1 MSKPAKHRTVA
12 ADAETRV
19 EEDASREAATPGLNT
34 DDSPLFGADPVETP
48 SPPIAS
54 PVADPAWAVRASGA
68 RAAPQPSDAPIWLAA
83 AFVSTLW
90 ALAPVAFAL
99 GYLRGLAPFD
109 YDPFVLLILGAMAIG
124 PAGLIWVAVNLF
136 VEGRRLRRES
146 QRSSRLADEMIA
158 PALAAGLSTAEIAA
172 RLAAEVARAGEAAE
186 RMSRQVE
193 SLRSALEIESGL
205 LDSAARTAGNAATE
219 MTVGLSRE
227 RDRLESLA
235 SGLDARTSA
244 VTDAIAR
251 QARLVGE
258 VSDLAET
265 QLREAEASFTAR
277 STGFTE
283 AAGRLAEAAATAADS
298 LGQQAV
304 RLEGAG
310 SSLTE
315 QMRGVETSLES
326 RRNGLLSAASALRTE
341 QEGLSAQSEAH
352 LARLAE
358 VGGQARLSAADMR
371 DSALKGGE
379 ALSALIQ
386 AAADQFREFA
396 DAARAERDEFGQ
408 STRHALE
415 AVARA
420 ATEERQRLEAQ
431 TRAAIEALTRAAEQT
446 RLAADQHAQA
456 ARGQVDQLAE
466 AAFAA
471 GQRANQVFEARLE
484 EARGLIARSA
494 QMVEEA
500 GDATA
505 RRLEQGATSARRTL
519 DELAGILGRI
529 EDRVAS
535 LPEKARSQAEQ
546 VREAV
551 TESMDG
557 LMDQARRTAEETQAI
572 DAAFQDRVRRN
583 FEMLSEA
590 VKMMGA
596 VAATGG
602 GLPSA
607 LAPPPAS
614 PPPAAPPMRREA
626 VPARGP
632 APSSRPEPSEEPA
645 RRRLRLTP
653 TDPTRTAADSS
664 RALSDESFSEIFEAA
679 GGPPEALE
687 GLGAG
692 PAARPPSRPA
702 AANPAP
708 GRTPPAGGGWTW
720 RDLLS
725 SVDANG
731 QRTGPDAESMDFLAE
746 EIRALDIDPTLLLP
760 VTRVDELAT
769 MISDGQ
775 GDLARDTVR
784 RLAPAATRKLS
795 RRLLEEPRMRR
806 SVMDFLAR
814 YQTEIETA
822 NRRDRS
828 GREVGALLSTEAGRL
843 YLLAE
848 AAAGDVV

>member
-1 MSKPAKHRTVA
+1 MSHPAADRPEAVDPEPTLPETAA
-12 ADAETRV
+12 ADAPEAT
-19 EEDASREAATPGLNT
+19 EAAEPPAPAE
-34 DDSPLFGADPVETP
+34 SPA
-48 SPPIAS
+48 PPAFLTA
-54 PVADPAWAVRASGA
+54 PVAPRRRA
-68 RAAPQPSDAPIWLAA
+68 PKPPSDAPVWLAA
-83 AFVSTLW
+83 AFVSVLW
-90 ALAPVAFAL
+90 AFAPIAFAL
-99 GYLRGLAPFD
+99 GYRQGKAPFD
-109 YDPFVLLILGAMAIG
+109 YDPFVLMVLGAMAIG
-124 PAGLIWVAVNLF
+124 PAGLVWVAASLF

-146 QRSSRLADEMIA
+146 GRAARLADEMVA
-158 PALAAGLSTAEIAA
+158 PAVAAGISAGEIATG
-172 RLAAEVARAGEAAE
+172 LQAEVARAGEAAE
-186 RMSRQVE
+186 RMAQRLE
-193 SLRSALEIESGL
+193 GLRAAMEAEAGRLEA
-205 LDSAARTAGNAATE
+205 AARTAGTTAGEMAA
-219 MTVGLSRE
+219 GLGRE
-227 RDRLESLA
+227 RERLEGLA

-283 AAGRLAEAAATAADS
+283 AAGRLAEAARASGEA

-310 SSLTE
+310 SSLADHM
-315 QMRGVETSLES
+315 QGVETSLDA
-326 RRNGLLSAASALRTE
+326 RRNALLAAAVALKAE
-341 QEGLSAQSEAH
+341 QEGLAAQGEAH

-371 DSALKGGE
+371 DSAIKGGE
-379 ALSALIQ
+379 ALATLIQ
-386 AAADQFREFA
+386 EAAGQFREFA

-415 AVARA
+415 ALARTA
-420 ATEERQRLEAQ
+420 AEERQRLEAQ
-431 TRAAIEALTRAAEQT
+431 TRAAIEALSAAAEET
-446 RLAADQHAQA
+446 RKAADRNADA
-456 ARGQVDQLAE
+456 ARAQVDQLAE
-466 AAFAA
+466 AAFSA
-471 GQRANQVFEARLE
+471 GQKANQVFESRLE
-484 EARGLIARSA
+484 EARSLIARSA

-505 RRLEQGATSARRTL
+505 RRLEQGASAARRTL
-519 DELAGILGRI
+519 DELAGMLGRI

-557 LMDQARRTAEETQAI
+557 LLDQARRTAEETQAI

-583 FEMLSEA
+583 FDMLSEA
-590 VKMMGA
+590 VKMMGSVA
-596 VAATGG
+596 VAGG
-602 GLPSA
+602 AQTPAQSPAPAPASA
-607 LAPPPAS
+607 PLRSAALSPPA
-614 PPPAAPPMRREA
+614 
-626 VPARGP
+626 P
-632 APSSRPEPSEEPA
+632 APAPA
-645 RRRLRLTP
+645 PVDEDETPRRRLRLTP
-653 TDPTRTAADSS
+653 ARPV
-664 RALSDESFSEIFEAA
+664 SDETFSEIFEAA
-679 GGPPEALE
+679 GGPPEALG
-687 GLGAG
+687 GLRPEA
-692 PAARPPSRPA
+692 PAPARPA
-702 AANPAP
+702 APTA
-708 GRTPPAGGGWTW
+708 GRTPPAAGGWTW

-725 SVDANG
+725 TVDANG
-731 QRTGPDAESMDFLAE
+731 QRTGPDSESMDFLAD
-746 EIRALDIDPTLLLP
+746 EIRALGIDPTVLLP
-760 VTRVDELAT
+760 ITRVDELST

-775 GDLARDTVR
+775 GDLARETVR

-822 NRRDRS
+822 TRRDRS

-848 AAAGDVV
+848 AAAGDIV

>member
-1 MSKPAKHRTVA
+1 MSHPAADRPEAVDPEPTLPETAA
-12 ADAETRV
+12 ADAPEAT
-19 EEDASREAATPGLNT
+19 EAAEPPAPAE
-34 DDSPLFGADPVETP
+34 SPA
-48 SPPIAS
+48 PPAFLTA
-54 PVADPAWAVRASGA
+54 PVAPRRRA
-68 RAAPQPSDAPIWLAA
+68 PKPPSDAPVWLAA
-83 AFVSTLW
+83 AFVSVLW
-90 ALAPVAFAL
+90 AFAPIAFAL
-99 GYLRGLAPFD
+99 GYRQGKAPFD
-109 YDPFVLLILGAMAIG
+109 YDPFVLMVLGAMAIG
-124 PAGLIWVAVNLF
+124 PAGLVWVAASLF

-146 QRSSRLADEMIA
+146 GRAARLADEMVA
-158 PALAAGLSTAEIAA
+158 PAVAAGISAGEIATG
-172 RLAAEVARAGEAAE
+172 LQAEVARAGEAAE
-186 RMSRQVE
+186 RMAQRLE
-193 SLRSALEIESGL
+193 GLRSAMEAEAGR
-205 LDSAARTAGNAATE
+205 LDAAARTAGTTAGEMAA
-219 MTVGLSRE
+219 GLGRE
-227 RDRLESLA
+227 RERLEGLA

-283 AAGRLAEAAATAADS
+283 AAGRLAEAARASGEA

-310 SSLTE
+310 SSLADHM
-315 QMRGVETSLES
+315 QGVETTLDA
-326 RRNGLLSAASALRTE
+326 RRNALVAAAVALKAE
-341 QEGLSAQSEAH
+341 QEGLAAQGEAH

-371 DSALKGGE
+371 DSAIKGGE
-379 ALSALIQ
+379 ALATLIQ
-386 AAADQFREFA
+386 EAAGQFREFA

-415 AVARA
+415 ALARTA
-420 ATEERQRLEAQ
+420 SEERLRLEAQ
-431 TRAAIEALTRAAEQT
+431 TRAAIEALSAAAEET
-446 RLAADQHAQA
+446 RKAADRNADA
-456 ARGQVDQLAE
+456 ARAQVDQLAE
-466 AAFAA
+466 AAFSA
-471 GQRANQVFEARLE
+471 GQKANQVFESRLE
-484 EARGLIARSA
+484 EARSLIARSA

-505 RRLEQGATSARRTL
+505 RRLEQGASAARRTL
-519 DELAGILGRI
+519 DELAGMLGRI

-557 LMDQARRTAEETQAI
+557 LLDQARRTAEETQAI

-583 FEMLSEA
+583 FDMLSEA
-590 VKMMGA
+590 VKMMGSVA
-596 VAATGG
+596 VAGG
-602 GLPSA
+602 A
-607 LAPPPAS
+607 QT
-614 PPPAAPPMRREA
+614 
-626 VPARGP
+626 P
-632 APSSRPEPSEEPA
+632 APSPA
-645 RRRLRLTP
+645 PAPAPLRSAVLSPPAPARAPAPVDEDETPRRRLRLTP
-653 TDPTRTAADSS
+653 ARPV
-664 RALSDESFSEIFEAA
+664 SDETFSEIFEAA
-679 GGPPEALE
+679 GGPPEALG
-687 GLGAG
+687 GLRPEA
-692 PAARPPSRPA
+692 PAPAPARPA
-702 AANPAP
+702 APTA
-708 GRTPPAGGGWTW
+708 GRTPPAAGGWTW

-725 SVDANG
+725 TVDANG
-731 QRTGPDAESMDFLAE
+731 QRTGPDSESMDFLAD
-746 EIRALDIDPTLLLP
+746 EIRALGIDPTVLLP
-760 VTRVDELAT
+760 ITRVDELST

-775 GDLARDTVR
+775 GDLARETVR

-822 NRRDRS
+822 TRRDRS

-848 AAAGDVV
+848 AAAGDIV

>member
-1 MSKPAKHRTVA
+1 MSHPAADRPEAVDPEPTLPETAA
-12 ADAETRV
+12 ADAPEAT
-19 EEDASREAATPGLNT
+19 EAADPPAPAE
-34 DDSPLFGADPVETP
+34 SPA
-48 SPPIAS
+48 PPAFLTA
-54 PVADPAWAVRASGA
+54 PVAPRRRA
-68 RAAPQPSDAPIWLAA
+68 PKPPSDAPVWLAA
-83 AFVSTLW
+83 AFVSVLW
-90 ALAPVAFAL
+90 AFAPIAFAL
-99 GYLRGLAPFD
+99 GYRQGKAPFD
-109 YDPFVLLILGAMAIG
+109 YDPFVLMVLGAMAIG
-124 PAGLIWVAVNLF
+124 PAGLVWVAASLF

-146 QRSSRLADEMIA
+146 GRAARLADEMVA
-158 PALAAGLSTAEIAA
+158 PAVAAGISAGEIATG
-172 RLAAEVARAGEAAE
+172 LQAEVARAGEAAE
-186 RMSRQVE
+186 RMAQRLE
-193 SLRSALEIESGL
+193 GLRSAMEAEAGR
-205 LDSAARTAGNAATE
+205 LDAAARTAGTTAGEMAA
-219 MTVGLSRE
+219 GLGRE
-227 RDRLESLA
+227 RERLEGLA

-283 AAGRLAEAAATAADS
+283 AAGHLAEAARAAS
-298 LGQQAV
+298 EALGQQAL

-310 SSLTE
+310 SSLADHM
-315 QMRGVETSLES
+315 QGVETTLDT
-326 RRNGLLSAASALRTE
+326 RRNALLAAAVALKAE
-341 QEGLSAQSEAH
+341 QEGLAAQGEAH

-371 DSALKGGE
+371 DSAIKGGE
-379 ALSALIQ
+379 ALATLIQ
-386 AAADQFREFA
+386 EAAGQFREFA

-415 AVARA
+415 AVARTA
-420 ATEERQRLEAQ
+420 AEERQRLETQ
-431 TRAAIEALTRAAEQT
+431 TRAAIEALSAAAEET
-446 RLAADQHAQA
+446 RKAADRNADA
-456 ARGQVDQLAE
+456 ARAQVDQLAE
-466 AAFAA
+466 AAFSA
-471 GQRANQVFEARLE
+471 GQKANQVFESRLE
-484 EARGLIARSA
+484 EARSLIARSA

-505 RRLEQGATSARRTL
+505 RRLEQGASAARRTL
-519 DELAGILGRI
+519 DELAGMLGRI

-557 LMDQARRTAEETQAI
+557 LLDQARRTAEETQAI

-583 FEMLSEA
+583 FDMLSEA
-590 VKMMGA
+590 VKMMGSVA
-596 VAATGG
+596 VAGG
-602 GLPSA
+602 AQTPAPAPAPTPAPLRSA
-607 LAPPPAS
+607 ALSPPA
-614 PPPAAPPMRREA
+614 PTPAAAPEA
-626 VPARGP
+626 EDETP
-632 APSSRPEPSEEPA
+632 

-653 TDPTRTAADSS
+653 ARPV
-664 RALSDESFSEIFEAA
+664 SDETFSEIFEAA
-679 GGPPEALE
+679 GGPPEALG
-687 GLGAG
+687 GLRPEA
-692 PAARPPSRPA
+692 PAPAPARPA
-702 AANPAP
+702 APTS
-708 GRTPPAGGGWTW
+708 GRTPPAAGGWTW

-725 SVDANG
+725 TVDANG
-731 QRTGPDAESMDFLAE
+731 QRTGPDSESMDFLAD
-746 EIRALDIDPTLLLP
+746 EIRALGIDPTVLLP
-760 VTRVDELAT
+760 ITRVDELST

-775 GDLARDTVR
+775 GDLARETVR

-822 NRRDRS
+822 TRRDRS

-848 AAAGDVV
+848 AAAGDIV

>member
-1 MSKPAKHRTVA
+1 MSHPAAERPEAVDPEPTLPETAA
-12 ADAETRV
+12 ADAPEAT
-19 EEDASREAATPGLNT
+19 EAAEPPAPAE
-34 DDSPLFGADPVETP
+34 SPA
-48 SPPIAS
+48 PPAFLTA
-54 PVADPAWAVRASGA
+54 PVAPRRRA
-68 RAAPQPSDAPIWLAA
+68 PKPPSDAPVWLAA
-83 AFVSTLW
+83 AFVSVLW
-90 ALAPVAFAL
+90 AFAPIAFAL
-99 GYLRGLAPFD
+99 GYRQGKAPFD
-109 YDPFVLLILGAMAIG
+109 YDPFVLMVLGAMAIG
-124 PAGLIWVAVNLF
+124 PAGLVWVAASLF

-146 QRSSRLADEMIA
+146 GRAARLADEMVA
-158 PALAAGLSTAEIAA
+158 PAVAAGISAGEIATG
-172 RLAAEVARAGEAAE
+172 LQAEVARAGEAAE
-186 RMSRQVE
+186 RMAQRLE
-193 SLRSALEIESGL
+193 GLRAAMEAEAGR
-205 LDSAARTAGNAATE
+205 LDAAARTAGTTAGEMAA
-219 MTVGLSRE
+219 GLGRE
-227 RDRLESLA
+227 RERLEGLA

-283 AAGRLAEAAATAADS
+283 AAGRLAEAARASGEA

-310 SSLTE
+310 SSLADHM
-315 QMRGVETSLES
+315 QGVETTLDA
-326 RRNGLLSAASALRTE
+326 RRNALLAAAVALKAE
-341 QEGLSAQSEAH
+341 QEGLAAQGEAH

-371 DSALKGGE
+371 DSAIKGGE
-379 ALSALIQ
+379 ALATLIQ
-386 AAADQFREFA
+386 EAAGQFREFA

-415 AVARA
+415 ALARTA
-420 ATEERQRLEAQ
+420 SEERLRLEAQ
-431 TRAAIEALTRAAEQT
+431 TRAAIEALSAAAEET
-446 RLAADQHAQA
+446 RKAADRNADA
-456 ARGQVDQLAE
+456 ARAQVDQLAE
-466 AAFAA
+466 AAFSA
-471 GQRANQVFEARLE
+471 GQKANQVFESRLE
-484 EARGLIARSA
+484 EARSLIARSA

-505 RRLEQGATSARRTL
+505 RRLEQGASAARRTL
-519 DELAGILGRI
+519 DELAGMLGRI

-557 LMDQARRTAEETQAI
+557 LLDQARRTAEETQAI

-583 FEMLSEA
+583 FDMLSEA
-590 VKMMGA
+590 VKMMGSVA
-596 VAATGG
+596 VAGG
-602 GLPSA
+602 A
-607 LAPPPAS
+607 QT
-614 PPPAAPPMRREA
+614 
-626 VPARGP
+626 P
-632 APSSRPEPSEEPA
+632 APSPA
-645 RRRLRLTP
+645 PAPAPAPLRSAALSPPAPAPAPAPVDEDEAPRRRLRLTP
-653 TDPTRTAADSS
+653 ARPV
-664 RALSDESFSEIFEAA
+664 SDETFSEIFEAA
-679 GGPPEALE
+679 GGPPEALG
-687 GLGAG
+687 GLRPEA
-692 PAARPPSRPA
+692 PAPARPA
-702 AANPAP
+702 APTA
-708 GRTPPAGGGWTW
+708 GRTPPAAGGWTW

-725 SVDANG
+725 TVDANG
-731 QRTGPDAESMDFLAE
+731 QRTGPDSESMDFLAD
-746 EIRALDIDPTLLLP
+746 EIRALGIDPTVLLP
-760 VTRVDELAT
+760 ITRVDELST

-775 GDLARDTVR
+775 GDLARETVR

-822 NRRDRS
+822 TRRDRS

-848 AAAGDVV
+848 AAAGDIV

>member
-1 MSKPAKHRTVA
+1 MSHPAADRPEAVDPEPSLPETAA
-12 ADAETRV
+12 ADAPEAV
-19 EEDASREAATPGLNT
+19 EAADPPAPAE
-34 DDSPLFGADPVETP
+34 SPA
-48 SPPIAS
+48 PPAFLTA
-54 PVADPAWAVRASGA
+54 PVAPRRRA
-68 RAAPQPSDAPIWLAA
+68 PKPPSDAPVWLAA
-83 AFVSTLW
+83 AFVSVLW
-90 ALAPVAFAL
+90 AFAPIAFAL
-99 GYLRGLAPFD
+99 GYRQGKAPFD
-109 YDPFVLLILGAMAIG
+109 YDPFVLMVLGAMAIG
-124 PAGLIWVAVNLF
+124 PAGLVWVAASLF

-146 QRSSRLADEMIA
+146 GRAARLADEMVA
-158 PALAAGLSTAEIAA
+158 PAVAAGISAGEIATG
-172 RLAAEVARAGEAAE
+172 LQAEVARAGEAAE
-186 RMSRQVE
+186 RMAQRLE
-193 SLRSALEIESGL
+193 GLRSAMEAEAGR
-205 LDSAARTAGNAATE
+205 LDAAARTAGTTAGEMAA
-219 MTVGLSRE
+219 GLGRE
-227 RDRLESLA
+227 RERLEGLA

-283 AAGRLAEAAATAADS
+283 AAGHLAEAARAAS
-298 LGQQAV
+298 EALGQQAL

-310 SSLTE
+310 SSLADHM
-315 QMRGVETSLES
+315 QGVETTLDT
-326 RRNGLLSAASALRTE
+326 RRNALLAAAVALKAE
-341 QEGLSAQSEAH
+341 QEGLAAQGEAH

-371 DSALKGGE
+371 DSAIKGGE
-379 ALSALIQ
+379 ALATLIQ
-386 AAADQFREFA
+386 EAAGQFREFA

-415 AVARA
+415 AVARTA
-420 ATEERQRLEAQ
+420 AEERQRLETQ
-431 TRAAIEALTRAAEQT
+431 TRAAIEALSAAAEET
-446 RLAADQHAQA
+446 RKAADRNADA
-456 ARGQVDQLAE
+456 ARAQVDQLAE
-466 AAFAA
+466 AAFSA
-471 GQRANQVFEARLE
+471 GQKANQVFESRLE
-484 EARGLIARSA
+484 EARSLIARSA

-505 RRLEQGATSARRTL
+505 RRLEQGASAARRTL
-519 DELAGILGRI
+519 DELAGMLGRI

-557 LMDQARRTAEETQAI
+557 LLDQARRTAEETQAI

-583 FEMLSEA
+583 FDMLSEA
-590 VKMMGA
+590 VKMMGSVA
-596 VAATGG
+596 VAGG
-602 GLPSA
+602 AQTPAPAPAPTPAPLRSA
-607 LAPPPAS
+607 APS
-614 PPPAAPPMRREA
+614 PPPPTPAAAPEA
-626 VPARGP
+626 EDETP
-632 APSSRPEPSEEPA
+632 

-653 TDPTRTAADSS
+653 ARPV
-664 RALSDESFSEIFEAA
+664 SDETFSEIFEAA
-679 GGPPEALE
+679 GGPPEALG
-687 GLGAG
+687 GLRPEA
-692 PAARPPSRPA
+692 PAPAPARPA
-702 AANPAP
+702 APTL
-708 GRTPPAGGGWTW
+708 GRTPPAAGGWTW

-725 SVDANG
+725 TVDANG
-731 QRTGPDAESMDFLAE
+731 QRTGPDSESMDFLAD
-746 EIRALDIDPTLLLP
+746 EIRALGIDPTVLLP
-760 VTRVDELAT
+760 ITRVDELST

-775 GDLARDTVR
+775 GDLARETVR

-822 NRRDRS
+822 TRRDRS

-848 AAAGDVV
+848 AAAGDIV

>member
-1 MSKPAKHRTVA
+1 MSNT
-12 ADAETRV
+12 ADDRP
-19 EEDASREAATPGLNT
+19 EAAAPEPN
-34 DDSPLFGADPVETP
+34 PPEAGAGPAVEAP
-48 SPPIAS
+48 AS
-54 PVADPAWAVRASGA
+54 SVF
-68 RAAPQPSDAPIWLAA
+68 AAPTPVRRPTKAPSDAPVWLAA
-83 AFVSTLW
+83 TFVSGLW
-90 ALAPVAFAL
+90 AFAPIAFAL
-99 GYLRGLAPFD
+99 GYRQGRAPFD
-109 YDPFVLLILGAMAIG
+109 YDPFVLLILGAMAVG
-124 PAGLIWVAVNLF
+124 PAGLVWVAASLF

-146 QRSSRLADEMIA
+146 QRAARLADEMVA
-158 PALAAGLSTAEIAA
+158 PAVAAGLRTGEIALGLQAEMA
-172 RLAAEVARAGEAAE
+172 RVGEAASLA
-186 RMSRQVE
+186 SRQLEGLRAALQVE
-193 SLRSALEIESGL
+193 SDL
-205 LDSAARTAGNAATE
+205 LDTAAGSAGTAAKEMAA
-219 MTVGLSRE
+219 GLGRE
-227 RDRLESLA
+227 RERLEGLA

-265 QLREAEASFTAR
+265 QLREAEAAFTAR
-277 STGFTE
+277 STNFTE
-283 AAGRLAEAAATAADS
+283 AADRLEAAAGAAGET

-304 RLEGAG
+304 RLQGAG

-315 QMRGVETSLES
+315 HLRSVEAALDA
-326 RRNGLLSAASALRTE
+326 RRNALLAAASALKVE
-341 QEGLSAQSEAH
+341 QEGLAAQGEAH

-379 ALSALIQ
+379 ALSSLIQ
-386 AAADQFREFA
+386 EAAAQFREFA
-396 DAARAERDEFGQ
+396 NAARSERDEFGQ

-420 ATEERQRLEAQ
+420 AAEERQRLEAQ
-431 TRAAIEALTRAAEQT
+431 THAAITALREAAEQT
-446 RLAADQHAQA
+446 RKAADQNAEA
-456 ARGQVDQLAE
+456 ARAQVDQLAE
-466 AAFAA
+466 AAFSA

-484 EARGLIARSA
+484 EARGLISRSA

-505 RRLEQGATSARRTL
+505 RRLEQGASAARRTL
-519 DELAGILGRI
+519 DELAGMMGRI

-557 LMDQARRTAEETQAI
+557 LLDQARRTAAETQAI
-572 DAAFQDRVRRN
+572 DAAFQERVRRN
-583 FEMLSEA
+583 FGMLSEA
-590 VKMMGA
+590 VKMMGSVA
-596 VAATGG
+596 VAGAAPVSPAPPTAPVAQARPAAQA
-602 GLPSA
+602 PSA
-607 LAPPPAS
+607 PDPEDEAP
-614 PPPAAPPMRREA
+614 
-626 VPARGP
+626 
-632 APSSRPEPSEEPA
+632 

-653 TDPTRTAADSS
+653 ARPA
-664 RALSDESFSEIFEAA
+664 SDETFSEIFEAA
-679 GGPPEALE
+679 GGPPEALG
-687 GLGAG
+687 GL
-692 PAARPPSRPA
+692 RLDSTS
-702 AANPAP
+702 PAP
-708 GRTPPAGGGWTW
+708 RPGALAGLARTPPAGSGWTW

-725 SVDANG
+725 TVDAGG
-731 QRTGPDAESMDFLAE
+731 QRIGPDAESMDFLAD
-746 EIRALDIDPTLLLP
+746 EIRALGIDPTVLLP

-795 RRLLEEPRMRR
+795 RRLLEEPRTRR

-822 NRRDRS
+822 TRRDRS

-848 AAAGDVV
+848 AAAGDIV

>member
-1 MSKPAKHRTVA
+1 MSHPAADRPEAVDPEPTLPETAA
-12 ADAETRV
+12 ADAP
-19 EEDASREAATPGLNT
+19 DATEAA
-34 DDSPLFGADPVETP
+34 E
-48 SPPIAS
+48 PPAPAES
-54 PVADPAWAVRASGA
+54 AAPPAFLTAPVAPRRRA
-68 RAAPQPSDAPIWLAA
+68 PKPPSDAPVWLAA
-83 AFVSTLW
+83 AFVSVLW
-90 ALAPVAFAL
+90 AFAPIAFAL
-99 GYLRGLAPFD
+99 GYRQGKAPFD
-109 YDPFVLLILGAMAIG
+109 YDPFVLMVLGAMAIG
-124 PAGLIWVAVNLF
+124 PAGLVWVAASLF

-146 QRSSRLADEMIA
+146 GRAARLADEMVA
-158 PALAAGLSTAEIAA
+158 PAVAAGISAGEIATG
-172 RLAAEVARAGEAAE
+172 LQAEVARAGEAAE
-186 RMSRQVE
+186 RMAQRLE
-193 SLRSALEIESGL
+193 GLRSAMEAEAGR
-205 LDSAARTAGNAATE
+205 LDSAARTAGTTAGEMAA
-219 MTVGLSRE
+219 GLGRE
-227 RDRLESLA
+227 RERLEGLA

-283 AAGRLAEAAATAADS
+283 AAGRLAEAARASGEA

-310 SSLTE
+310 SSLADHM
-315 QMRGVETSLES
+315 QGVETTLDA
-326 RRNGLLSAASALRTE
+326 RRNALLAAAVALKAE
-341 QEGLSAQSEAH
+341 QEGLAAQGEAH

-371 DSALKGGE
+371 DSAIKGGE
-379 ALSALIQ
+379 ALATLIQ
-386 AAADQFREFA
+386 EAAGQFREFA

-415 AVARA
+415 ALARTA
-420 ATEERQRLEAQ
+420 AEERQRLEAQ
-431 TRAAIEALTRAAEQT
+431 TRAAIEALSAAAEET
-446 RLAADQHAQA
+446 RKAADRNADA
-456 ARGQVDQLAE
+456 ARAQVDQLAE
-466 AAFAA
+466 AAFSA
-471 GQRANQVFEARLE
+471 GQKANQVFESRLE
-484 EARGLIARSA
+484 EARSLIARSA

-505 RRLEQGATSARRTL
+505 RRLEQGASAARRTL
-519 DELAGILGRI
+519 DELAGMLGRI

-557 LMDQARRTAEETQAI
+557 LLDQARRTAEETQAI

-583 FEMLSEA
+583 FDMLSEA
-590 VKMMGA
+590 VKMMGSVA
-596 VAATGG
+596 VAGG
-602 GLPSA
+602 A
-607 LAPPPAS
+607 QT
-614 PPPAAPPMRREA
+614 
-626 VPARGP
+626 P
-632 APSSRPEPSEEPA
+632 APSPA
-645 RRRLRLTP
+645 PAPAPAPLRSAALSPPAPAPAPAPVDEDETPRRRLRLTP
-653 TDPTRTAADSS
+653 ARPV
-664 RALSDESFSEIFEAA
+664 SDETFSEIFEAA
-679 GGPPEALE
+679 GGPPEALG
-687 GLGAG
+687 GLRPEA
-692 PAARPPSRPA
+692 PAPAPARPA
-702 AANPAP
+702 APTA
-708 GRTPPAGGGWTW
+708 GRTPPAAGGWTW

-725 SVDANG
+725 TVDANG
-731 QRTGPDAESMDFLAE
+731 QRTGPDAESMDFLAD
-746 EIRALDIDPTLLLP
+746 EIRALGIDPTVLLP
-760 VTRVDELAT
+760 ITRVDELST

-775 GDLARDTVR
+775 GDLARETVR

-822 NRRDRS
+822 TRRDRS

-848 AAAGDVV
+848 AAAGDIV

>member
-1 MSKPAKHRTVA
+1 MSHPAEDRPEA
-12 ADAETRV
+12 AAPEPAPPEPARPETASPESAPPELTAAR
-19 EEDASREAATPGLNT
+19 EDAASAPA
-34 DDSPLFGADPVETP
+34 DSPPVP
-48 SPPIAS
+48 RN
-54 PVADPAWAVRASGA
+54 PVAEAPLF
-68 RAAPQPSDAPIWLAA
+68 AAPPARPRPAPAPSDAPVWMAA
-83 AFVSTLW
+83 AFVSILW
-90 ALAPVAFAL
+90 ALAPIAFAV
-99 GYLRGLAPFD
+99 GYRQGRAPFD
-109 YDPFVLLILGAMAIG
+109 HDPFVLMVLGAMAIG
-124 PAGLIWVAVNLF
+124 PAGLVWVAASLF

-146 QRSSRLADEMIA
+146 AR
-158 PALAAGLSTAEIAA
+158 AA
-172 RLAAEVARAGEAAE
+172 RLAEEMVAPAVAAGITAGEIATGLQSEVARAGEAAE
-186 RMSRQVE
+186 RAARQLE
-193 SLRSALEIESGL
+193 GLRAAMEAESGR
-205 LDSAARTAGNAATE
+205 LDAAARTAGAAAGE
-219 MTVGLSRE
+219 MAAGLGRE
-227 RDRLESLA
+227 RERLEGLA
-235 SGLDARTSA
+235 SGLDSRTSA

-277 STGFTE
+277 STGFVE
-283 AAGRLAEAAATAADS
+283 AAGRLAEAAEAAGET
-298 LGQQAV
+298 LGQQAA

-310 SSLTE
+310 SGLAA
-315 QMRGVETSLES
+315 QVQGVEALLES
-326 RRNGLLSAASALRTE
+326 RRNALAAAAAALKTE
-341 QEGLSAQSEAH
+341 QEGLAAQGEAH

-379 ALSALIQ
+379 ALASLIQ
-386 AAADQFREFA
+386 EAAGQFREFA

-420 ATEERQRLEAQ
+420 AAEERQRLETQ
-431 TRAAIEALTRAAEQT
+431 TRAAIEALTIAAEDT
-446 RLAADQHAQA
+446 RKAAERNAQA
-456 ARGQVDQLAE
+456 ARAQVDELAE

-471 GQRANQVFEARLE
+471 GQKANQVFETRLE
-484 EARGLIARSA
+484 EARSLIARSA

-505 RRLEQGATSARRTL
+505 RRLEQGAVAARRTL
-519 DELAGILGRI
+519 DELAGMLVRI

-557 LMDQARRTAEETQAI
+557 LLDQARRTAEETQAI

-590 VKMMGA
+590 VKMMGS
-596 VAATGG
+596 VAAAGG
-602 GLPSA
+602 VSGP
-607 LAPPPAS
+607 S
-614 PPPAAPPMRREA
+614 PPPAAPAAERTLPPPPAQRPPIPAAEA
-626 VPARGP
+626 EE
-632 APSSRPEPSEEPA
+632 AP

-653 TDPTRTAADSS
+653 ADATAPDAAS
-664 RALSDESFSEIFEAA
+664 RPSAGAGPVRNESFSEIFESA
-679 GGPPEALE
+679 GGPSEALQALRPE
-687 GLGAG
+687 P
-692 PAARPPSRPA
+692 PAARPPA
-702 AANPAP
+702 GPAP
-708 GRTPPAGGGWTW
+708 ARTPPAGGGWTW

-725 SVDANG
+725 TVDADG
-731 QRTGPDAESMDFLAE
+731 QRTGPDAESMDFLAD
-746 EIRALDIDPTLLLP
+746 EIRALGIDPTVLLP

-769 MISDGQ
+769 MITDGQ
-775 GDLARDTVR
+775 ADLARDTVR

-828 GREVGALLSTEAGRL
+828 GRELGALLSTEAGRL

-848 AAAGDVV
+848 AAAGDIV

>member
-1 MSKPAKHRTVA
+1 MSHPAADRPEAVDPEPTLPETAA
-12 ADAETRV
+12 ADAPEAT
-19 EEDASREAATPGLNT
+19 EAA
-34 DDSPLFGADPVETP
+34 E
-48 SPPIAS
+48 PPAPAES
-54 PVADPAWAVRASGA
+54 AAPPAFLTAPVAPRRRA
-68 RAAPQPSDAPIWLAA
+68 PKPPSDAPVWLAA
-83 AFVSTLW
+83 AFVSVLW
-90 ALAPVAFAL
+90 AFAPIAFAL
-99 GYLRGLAPFD
+99 GYRQGKAPFD
-109 YDPFVLLILGAMAIG
+109 YDPFVLMVLGAMAIG
-124 PAGLIWVAVNLF
+124 PAGLVWVAASLF

-146 QRSSRLADEMIA
+146 GRAARLADEMVA
-158 PALAAGLSTAEIAA
+158 PAVAAGISAGEIATG
-172 RLAAEVARAGEAAE
+172 LQAEVARAGEAAE
-186 RMSRQVE
+186 RMAQRLE
-193 SLRSALEIESGL
+193 GLRSAMEAEAGR
-205 LDSAARTAGNAATE
+205 LDSAARTAGTTAGEMAA
-219 MTVGLSRE
+219 GLGRE
-227 RDRLESLA
+227 RERLEGLA

-283 AAGRLAEAAATAADS
+283 AAGRLAEAARASGEA

-310 SSLTE
+310 SSLADHM
-315 QMRGVETSLES
+315 QGVETSLDA
-326 RRNGLLSAASALRTE
+326 RRNALLAAAVALKAE
-341 QEGLSAQSEAH
+341 QEGLAAQGEAH

-371 DSALKGGE
+371 DSAIKGGE
-379 ALSALIQ
+379 ALATLIQ
-386 AAADQFREFA
+386 EAAGQFREFA

-415 AVARA
+415 AVARTA
-420 ATEERQRLEAQ
+420 AEERQRLEAQ
-431 TRAAIEALTRAAEQT
+431 TRAAIEALSAAAEET
-446 RLAADQHAQA
+446 RKAADRNADA
-456 ARGQVDQLAE
+456 ARVQVDQLAE
-466 AAFAA
+466 AAFSA
-471 GQRANQVFEARLE
+471 GQKANQVFESRLE
-484 EARGLIARSA
+484 EARSLIARSA

-505 RRLEQGATSARRTL
+505 RRLEQGASAARRTL
-519 DELAGILGRI
+519 DELAGMLGRI

-557 LMDQARRTAEETQAI
+557 LLDQARRTAEETQAI

-583 FEMLSEA
+583 FDMLSEA
-590 VKMMGA
+590 VKMMGSVA
-596 VAATGG
+596 VAGG
-602 GLPSA
+602 A
-607 LAPPPAS
+607 QT
-614 PPPAAPPMRREA
+614 
-626 VPARGP
+626 P
-632 APSSRPEPSEEPA
+632 APSPA
-645 RRRLRLTP
+645 PAPAPAPLRSAALSPPAPAPAPAPVDEDETPRRRLRLTP
-653 TDPTRTAADSS
+653 ARPV
-664 RALSDESFSEIFEAA
+664 SDETFSEIFEAA
-679 GGPPEALE
+679 GGPPEALG
-687 GLGAG
+687 GLRPEA
-692 PAARPPSRPA
+692 PAPARPA
-702 AANPAP
+702 APTA
-708 GRTPPAGGGWTW
+708 GRTPPAAGGWTW

-725 SVDANG
+725 TVDANG
-731 QRTGPDAESMDFLAE
+731 QRTGPDAESMDFLAD
-746 EIRALDIDPTLLLP
+746 EIRALGIDPTVLLP
-760 VTRVDELAT
+760 ITRVDELST

-775 GDLARDTVR
+775 GDLARETVR

-822 NRRDRS
+822 TRRDRS

-848 AAAGDVV
+848 AAAGDIV